1 MSGAKCRKCGLM
13 QMPRPTCKSCG
24 TPLNSNVP
32 RYAAAPAS
40 AATAAAPSRPG
51 PMYLREDPPPPSV
64 TGKVSPHITPL
75 AADPTPSMAQDAPPY
90 IPQSPPPSMAQEA
103 TLYPAGSD
111 GHVHGLFFHG
121 TGGSLFG
128 IHIVNMFLTV
138 ITLGIYYFWGKTKV
152 RNYLWSQ
159 TDFAGDRFAYHG
171 TGKELLIGFLKAVL
185 VFGVPF
191 VGLIILPEFL
201 ELGEAGKGAATLVFY
216 SMVLFVVPIAM
227 VGARRY
233 RYSRT
238 SWRGIFFSF
247 RGSVKEFIKIFI
259 SGSLLSVIT
268 FGLYYPFFETKKH
281 GFMVSHSYFGNQK
294 FEFDGS
300 GRDLFGSYLL
310 TLLLIFPTLGFYWFW
325 FQAKMHR
332 YFWANTTIG
341 HARFCSTVTGGALL
355 MLTMGNFLLMA
366 FTLGLGLPWVAVRN
380 ARFACRY
387 LTLEGP
393 LDLTAI
399 EQEAQVAT
407 ATGEGLSSFLD
418 MDSGFDFG

>member
-1 MSGAKCRKCGLM
+1 
-13 QMPRPTCKSCG
+13 
-24 TPLNSNVP
+24 
-32 RYAAAPAS
+32 
-40 AATAAAPSRPG
+40 
-51 PMYLREDPPPPSV
+51 
-64 TGKVSPHITPL
+64 
-75 AADPTPSMAQDAPPY
+75 
-90 IPQSPPPSMAQEA
+90 MAQEA

-138 ITLGIYYFWGKTKV
+138 ITLGTYYFWGKTKV

-171 TGKELLIGFLKAVL
+171 TGKELLIGFLKAVV

-216 SMVLFVVPIAM
+216 SMVLVVVPVAM

-247 RGSVKEFIKIFI
+247 RGSMKEFIKIFI

-294 FEFDGS
+294 FEFDGR
-300 GRDLFGSYLL
+300 GRDLFRSYLL
-310 TLLLIFPTLGFYWFW
+310 TLLLILPTLGFYWFW
-325 FQAKMHR
+325 FQAKMQR

-341 HARFCSTVTGGALL
+341 RARFCSTVTGGALL

-387 LTLEGP
+387 LSLEGP